1 MSDHVYK
8 VTEVVGSSKTGQ
20 DDAIRNAVRR
30 TAATVDHVEWFQ
42 VTDSRGHIENG
53 EVAHWQVSVKIG
65 FRLKD

>member
-1 MSDHVYK
+1 MNDHVYK
-8 VTEVVGSSKTGQ
+8 VTEVVGSSTKGQ
-20 DDAIRNAVRR
+20 DDAIQSAIRR
-30 TAATVDHVEWFQ
+30 TAATIDNLEWFQ

>member
-8 VTEVVGSSKTGQ
+8 VTEVVGSSTTGQ
-20 DDAIRNAVRR
+20 DDAIRNAIRR
-30 TAATVDHVEWFQ
+30 TAATVDNLEWFQ